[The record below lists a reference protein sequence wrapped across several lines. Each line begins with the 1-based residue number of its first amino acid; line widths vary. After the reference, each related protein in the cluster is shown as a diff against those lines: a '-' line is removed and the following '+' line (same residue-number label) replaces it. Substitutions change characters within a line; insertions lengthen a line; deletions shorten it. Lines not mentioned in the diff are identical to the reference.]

1 MSYPKELKII
11 IKKKTVYGNELFYP
25 VCEDAKKF
33 CQLIGKK
40 TLDLRDIS
48 IIKSL
53 GYEVKLEQDKI

>member
-1 MSYPKELKII
+1 MSLKII
-11 IKKKTVYGNELFYP
+11 IKKKTVYGNTLYYP
-25 VCEDAKKF
+25 VCENGIKF

-53 GYEVKLEQDKI
+53 GYDVELEQEKL